1 MRRSTIGGAVLALA
15 VATGAPAS
23 MSFAAD
29 AVQTA
34 DEYRTSKLVGSTVYN
49 EADENIGSIEDI
61 VLKADGAMDEVVL
74 SVGGFLGLGEK
85 FVAVPF
91 SDLKITRD
99 GSSFKVVTKG
109 TKDSLKAL
117 PDYKFHNS

>member
-1 MRRSTIGGAVLALA
+1 MRNSTFAALA
-15 VATGAPAS
+15 FAMTAAAVVPSTQA
-23 MSFAAD
+23 FAAD
-29 AVQTA
+29 AQQTA

-49 EADENIGSIEDI
+49 EANENIGSIEDV
-61 VLKADGAMDEVVL
+61 VLKADGSMDEVVL
-74 SVGGFLGLGEK
+74 SVGGFLGIGEK

-91 SDLKITRD
+91 GDLKIARD
-99 GSSFKVVTKG
+99 GSSLKVVTKG